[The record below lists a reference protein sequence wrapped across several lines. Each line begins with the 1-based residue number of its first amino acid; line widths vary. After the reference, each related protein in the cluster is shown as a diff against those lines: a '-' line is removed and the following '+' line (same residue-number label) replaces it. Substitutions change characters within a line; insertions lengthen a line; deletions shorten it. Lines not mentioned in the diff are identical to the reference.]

1 MMKNILAAFLL
12 LSIMVFVGLRL
23 SKPSAHFQ
31 NPYPVFCD
39 FVAEKIFISDE
50 ELTSWKKTCHS
61 RSRLVTEKSP
71 PELLIKDMNNV
82 LGILGV
88 SHLEIFAPQ
97 EVKSIWKGENSETGI
112 EAQFVDSELIVFKVH
127 PASPAADAGIKK
139 GDIVRSINGEQP
151 NPWDVRTQTGI
162 YEVVQGGVLTDIYLK
177 ARSIVRAEGISVQ
190 RFNDQSA
197 QLAVPS
203 FRSSYFDE
211 KNLDRLREDLK
222 KYKKIVVDLRGNAG
236 GNFVAGLRFLSLFMC
251 ESQEVGKLIKPKF
264 PEEVSAELP
273 NTLQDTEQ
281 LKVLDVSKEVVLRT
295 YQNSNCYKGIVRV
308 LVDGRTASVAELVA
322 QALKDYRQATVEGAP
337 SRGHLLVGV
346 WYPMPEVG
354 QGVEIS
360 IPEAVYETT
369 LGRRI
374 EHHGVEVDRVLYY
387 DIAEMQAGIDS
398 WVKNALD

>member
-1 MMKNILAAFLL
+1 MKNILAAFLL

-211 KNLDRLREDLK
+211 KNLNRLREDLK

-398 WVKNALD
+398 WVKNVLD

>member
-1 MMKNILAAFLL
+1 MKNILAAFLL

-211 KNLDRLREDLK
+211 KNLNRLREDLK

-264 PEEVSAELP
+264 PEEISAELP

-398 WVKNALD
+398 WVKNVLD

>member
-1 MMKNILAAFLL
+1 
-12 LSIMVFVGLRL
+12 MVFVGLLL

-398 WVKNALD
+398 WVKNVLD

>member
-1 MMKNILAAFLL
+1 
-12 LSIMVFVGLRL
+12 MVFVGLRL

-387 DIAEMQAGIDS
+387 DIAEIQAGIDS
-398 WVKNALD
+398 WVKNVLD

>member
-1 MMKNILAAFLL
+1 
-12 LSIMVFVGLRL
+12 MVFVGLRL
-23 SKPSAHFQ
+23 SKPSAHFK
-31 NPYPVFCD
+31 NPYPIFCD

-50 ELTSWKKTCHS
+50 KLTSWKKTCHS

-71 PELLIKDMNNV
+71 PELLIKDMNN
-82 LGILGV
+82 ILGLLEV

-127 PASPAADAGIKK
+127 PGSPAADTGIKK
-139 GDIVRSINGEQP
+139 GDIVRTINGEQP

-177 ARSIVRAEGISVQ
+177 ARSIVRSEDISVQ
-190 RFNDQSA
+190 KVNSQSA

-203 FRSSYFDE
+203 FRASYFE
-211 KNLDRLREDLK
+211 QKSLDRLQEDLK
-222 KYKKIVVDLRGNAG
+222 KYKKVVVDLRGNAG

-251 ESQEVGKLIKPKF
+251 DSQEIGKLIKPKF
-264 PEEVSAELP
+264 PDEISAELP
-273 NTLQDTEQ
+273 NNLKDTEQ
-281 LKVLDVSKEVVLRT
+281 LKVLDTSKEVILRT
-295 YQNSNCYKGIVRV
+295 YQNSKCYKGTVRV

-322 QALKDYRQATVEGAP
+322 QALKDYRQAAVEGAP

-346 WYPMPEVG
+346 WYPMPEIG

-398 WVKNALD
+398 WVKNTLD

>member
-1 MMKNILAAFLL
+1 
-12 LSIMVFVGLRL
+12 MVFVGLRL

-139 GDIVRSINGEQP
+139 GDIVRTINGEQP

-211 KNLDRLREDLK
+211 KNLDRLRGDLK

-398 WVKNALD
+398 WVKNVLD